1 MVRTFWLKMQE
12 HSIILSSGPYA
23 HEKPIFIPIILGA
36 HFLQND
42 WLARFEFL
50 HLSSIFSTFIN
61 VELSS
66 FYETYH
72 KLDCSLEVTVTKWI
86 PLLLNFNSN
95 ITQYIYFCLVKST
108 GIFFLRVRNA
118 LDRMRGR
125 WKGFLKREKILAW
138 KSCSLFWAVESETS
152 GFVRLISFVLN
163 IILLIYTSN
172 ISKYIIIYIK

>member
-1 MVRTFWLKMQE
+1 MVMEENNFSDSEMVRTFWLKMQE

-50 HLSSIFSTFIN
+50 HLSSIFNTSIN

-72 KLDCSLEVTVTKWI
+72 KLDCSLKVTVTKWI

-95 ITQYIYFCLVKST
+95 ITRYIYFCLVKST
-108 GIFFLRVRNA
+108 DIFFLRVRNA
-118 LDRMRGR
+118 SDKMRGR
-125 WKGFLKREKILAW
+125 QRGFWEKEERKYWSENLVPNTELWK
-138 KSCSLFWAVESETS
+138 
-152 GFVRLISFVLN
+152 VRLVPL
-163 IILLIYTSN
+163 
-172 ISKYIIIYIK
+172 

>member
-1 MVRTFWLKMQE
+1 MVMEENNFSDSEMVRTFWLKMQE

-50 HLSSIFSTFIN
+50 HLSSIFNTSIN

-72 KLDCSLEVTVTKWI
+72 KLDCSLKVTVTKWI

-108 GIFFLRVRNA
+108 DFFPQSEKCLRQNERKTEG
-118 LDRMRGR
+118 LLR
-125 WKGFLKREKILAW
+125 KGREKILVR
-138 KSCSLFWAVESETS
+138 KSCS
-152 GFVRLISFVLN
+152 
-163 IILLIYTSN
+163 
-172 ISKYIIIYIK
+172 